1 MLLLS
6 CLGVLTITAGC
17 RLHKKKP
24 SLEGD
29 GFKCPYSC
37 PYMGRLRC
45 LVVPLDFLPVER
57 DPGRDAAN
65 GKDGCDN
72 DQSDRPTGES
82 VFGIFNIENL
92 ITKNTYPFRIFKFAV
107 LRIMF
112 TLSILV
118 IYFIKHDMIDFAAV
132 IAIIDIVSLSLTS

>member
-1 MLLLS
+1 MSVRLS
-6 CLGVLTITAGC
+6 VQGTAA
-17 RLHKKKP
+17 R
-24 SLEGD
+24 
-29 GFKCPYSC
+29 
-37 PYMGRLRC
+37 R
-45 LVVPLDFLPVER
+45 LVVLLGFLPIEY

-65 GKDGCDN
+65 GKHGCDN

-82 VFGIFNIENL
+82 VLGVFNIEDL